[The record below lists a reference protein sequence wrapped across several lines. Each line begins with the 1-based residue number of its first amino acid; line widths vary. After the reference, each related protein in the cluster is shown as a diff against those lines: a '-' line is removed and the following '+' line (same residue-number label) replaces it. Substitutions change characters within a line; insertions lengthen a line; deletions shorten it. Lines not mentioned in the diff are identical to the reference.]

1 MLFEECSNSQSQGNV
16 GMGQAIAYY
25 TQKGQTVSIPLND
38 CQEYDLVVE
47 YPDGLK
53 KVQVKTTKSKAP
65 SGKYIVGL
73 RTMSGYKDKYSYKVG
88 KYDILFVVTEMGQI
102 HEYTSKQ
109 LEGYKNCLTLP
120 SL

>member
-1 MLFEECSNSQSQGNV
+1 MIFNECTNSQSQGNV

-65 SGKYIVGL
+65 SGRYVVGL
-73 RTMSGYKDKYSYKVG
+73 RTMSGYKDPIRLVLMIFSSLLLNLG
-88 KYDILFVVTEMGQI
+88 RFMNIPQNNLRDIRIV
-102 HEYTSKQ
+102 
-109 LEGYKNCLTLP
+109 
-120 SL
+120 